1 MEEFEDVIDYRS
13 ISTER
18 KQLERLTSDK
28 YWNEYNGD
36 WKAYLT
42 DVFKHDDI
50 PQPFQKKDLVTP
62 TNQHPFNKWI

>member
-13 ISTER
+13 LINER
-18 KQLERLTSDK
+18 KQLDRLTSDR

-42 DVFKHDDI
+42 DVFKYEDT
-50 PQPFQKKDLVTP
+50 PQPFQKTSMKEFK
-62 TNQHPFNKWI
+62 QSHPFDRWI